1 MKNLLLYP
9 TALLFSLLATLL
21 YAQEPEVL
29 IIGHDDFPP
38 IAYIDELGQSQ
49 GTLLFYAQQVFSE
62 LGYTVK
68 FRPLPSARLY
78 REIATGQVHIWMGA
92 KGKSELKDHVLESTH
107 AISQI
112 NLALYYHPD
121 LSPPVLPAALQD
133 QKIIAIRGFSYWENV
148 NAWLNDEALNT
159 QLIPASSHASAIAM
173 LLKRRS
179 NFLLSYQEP
188 MQFTKNKLGI
198 DKLSIPSVILKQI
211 PISFIVSKHHPNA
224 ANIVQAIDGY
234 LDKATAEP
242 PNTEKEP

>member
-21 YAQEPEVL
+21 HAQEPEAL

-49 GTLLFYAQQVFSE
+49 GTLLSYAQQIFAE
-62 LGYTVK
+62 LGYAVK

-78 REIATGQVHIWMGA
+78 REIANGQVHIWMGA
-92 KGKSELKDHVLESTH
+92 KGKSELKEHVLESKH

-133 QKIIAIRGFSYWENV
+133 QKIIAIRGFSYWEKV
-148 NAWLNDEALNT
+148 NDWLNDENLNT

-173 LLKRRS
+173 LLKKRS
-179 NFLLSYQEP
+179 TFLLSYQEP

-198 DKLSIPSVILKQI
+198 DKLSIPSVMLKQI

-224 ANIVQAIDGY
+224 ENIVQAIDDY
-234 LDKATAEP
+234 LDKAAAELAK
-242 PNTEKEP
+242 TEKEP